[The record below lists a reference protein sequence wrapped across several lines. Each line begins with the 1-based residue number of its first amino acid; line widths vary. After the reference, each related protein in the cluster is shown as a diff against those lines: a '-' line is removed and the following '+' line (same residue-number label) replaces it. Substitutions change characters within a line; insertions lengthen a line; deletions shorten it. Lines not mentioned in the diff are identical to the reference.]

1 MEIQKQATLDSDEA
15 SIDMSSDTST
25 FTTVST
31 NSNKN
36 LPKKSALIKK
46 NESNAQFHADDT
58 KTEELQIQSFR
69 NMTLSHERLHPNP
82 HLHNFSPFFMTDAE
96 LRDYEGRV
104 SKYQT
109 LKDRVDMQ
117 RHSEQQL
124 RHSEQQYYI
133 MQQLLEEQR
142 DQLEIIRGQYT
153 SRK

>member
-1 MEIQKQATLDSDEA
+1 MA
-15 SIDMSSDTST
+15 
-25 FTTVST
+25 
-31 NSNKN
+31 
-36 LPKKSALIKK
+36 
-46 NESNAQFHADDT
+46 
-58 KTEELQIQSFR
+58 
-69 NMTLSHERLHPNP
+69 LSHESLHPNP

-104 SKYQT
+104 SRYQA

-117 RHSEQQL
+117 RHSVQQF
-124 RHSEQQYYI
+124 YI